1 MALNAMKMA
10 KSMQSISA
18 PVLIILI
25 SACSVR
31 VALPLMRCVSLHS
44 TIESEA
50 REEGPIDSAPAA
62 DKIKCIAAKLLCDQ
76 NAMMEKM
83 PVNNGMNNET
93 LRRFTD
99 TKKM

>member
-1 MALNAMKMA
+1 MKMA

-31 VALPLMRCVSLHS
+31 VALPLMRCVSLQS

-62 DKIKCIAAKLLCDQ
+62 DKIIMHSSETFMRSKCDDGKDARK
-76 NAMMEKM
+76 
-83 PVNNGMNNET
+83 
-93 LRRFTD
+93 
-99 TKKM
+99 